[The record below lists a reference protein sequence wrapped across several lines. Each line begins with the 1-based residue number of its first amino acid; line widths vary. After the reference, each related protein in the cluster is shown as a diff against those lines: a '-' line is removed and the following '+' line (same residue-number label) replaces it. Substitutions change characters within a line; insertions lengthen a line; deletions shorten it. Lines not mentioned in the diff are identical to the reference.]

1 VSILSLSEIGSTWK
15 LSIALELIPKL
26 LSAMRTS
33 GSDPAYSFSVPHSL
47 NGTTY
52 IRMEPAFIINKGMIN
67 QNGMVL
73 IILIDLP
80 SMLHQ
85 ALIRGKLQQGYAHRD
100 LDSDVDV
107 LMVADD
113 EDSTDDE
120 LDFDDLISD
129 N

>member
-1 VSILSLSEIGSTWK
+1 
-15 LSIALELIPKL
+15 
-26 LSAMRTS
+26 
-33 GSDPAYSFSVPHSL
+33 
-47 NGTTY
+47 
-52 IRMEPAFIINKGMIN
+52 MIN